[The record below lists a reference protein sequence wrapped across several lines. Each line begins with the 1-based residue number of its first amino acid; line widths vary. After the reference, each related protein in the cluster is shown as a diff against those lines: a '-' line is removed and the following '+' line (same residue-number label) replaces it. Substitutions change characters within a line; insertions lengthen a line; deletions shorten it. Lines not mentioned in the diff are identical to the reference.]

1 MRAPGQKLHKLPL
14 FGWAIFVTAIL
25 LLLSLPVLAG
35 AITMLLTDRN
45 FNTSFFEVS
54 GGGDPVLYQ
63 HLFWFFGQRWPLLI
77 IILIMHCSISWDILL
92 KITDTKDISVINLPF
107 LVKIL
112 LIRNNQLV
120 TKNRNNQLNLVG
132 TSETIRASS
141 CYYHQALVLDD
152 NNNMGLTQRRASLE
166 FKEEENLFNEWLSG
180 LIDGDGSLLIS
191 KQGYISCEI
200 TMSLNDEYA
209 LRYIQNKLGGSVK
222 LRSGAKA
229 LRYRLH
235 NKEGIIILINRINGK
250 IRHSARLKQLNL
262 LCTKLGIQLII
273 PDKLHYGHGW
283 FSGFFDADGTIT
295 MSCKGKYS
303 VPQLTISVTNKLLTD
318 VIYYKDVFNGN
329 IYFDKGQNGYY
340 KWSIKSKEDIIYF
353 FNYIKKCP
361 SYSIKRK
368 RLFLINEY
376 YNLKSMK
383 AHMSDKK
390 SAQYKAWS
398 LFLDK
403 WNSRD
408 DDIVL

>member
-1 MRAPGQKLHKLPL
+1 M
-14 FGWAIFVTAIL
+14 
-25 LLLSLPVLAG
+25 
-35 AITMLLTDRN
+35 N
-45 FNTSFFEVS
+45 
-54 GGGDPVLYQ
+54 
-63 HLFWFFGQRWPLLI
+63 
-77 IILIMHCSISWDILL
+77 CSISWDILF
-92 KITDTKDISVINLPF
+92 KIIGTKNISVVNLPF

-112 LIRNNQLV
+112 FIRNNQLV
-120 TKNRNNQLNLVG
+120 TKNRNNQMNLVG
-132 TSETIRASS
+132 TSETIRALS
-141 CYYHQALVLDD
+141 CYKLAPLIEGRGVI
-152 NNNMGLTQRRASLE
+152 NKGFIQRWVPLE
-166 FKEEENLFNEWLSG
+166 FNEEENLFNEWLGG
-180 LIDGDGSLLIS
+180 LIDGDGSLLVS

-209 LRYIQNKLGGSVK
+209 LRYIQNKLGGSIK

-235 NKEGIIILINRINGK
+235 NKEDVINLINRINGK

-262 LCTKLGIQLII
+262 LCTKLDMQLIL

-295 MSCKGKYS
+295 MSCKSKYN
-303 VPQLTISVTNKLLTD
+303 VPQLTISVTNKLLAD
-318 VIYYKDVFNGN
+318 IIYYKNIFNGN
-329 IYFDKGQNGYY
+329 IYYDKAQNGYY
-340 KWSIKSKEDIIYF
+340 KWSIQSKEDIIYF
-353 FNYIKKCP
+353 YNYIKKCP

-368 RLFLINEY
+368 RLYLIHEY

-383 AHMSDKK
+383 AYKADNK

-398 LFLDK
+398 IFLDK